1 MIRAVFFDVDCTLY
15 SHTLNEIPDSSAVA
29 LKKLR
34 EKGILI
40 FLATG
45 RHMLEIEQIDKKGII
60 FDGYIT
66 LSGQLCLNRDQQ
78 VVYQKALSG
87 RDVSYLQSV
96 FEQRRI
102 PLVFVE
108 EHEMYMNVY
117 NEQVKS
123 VHEMLHLQLPKIKPV
138 SGNTIY
144 QATLFDDREKVME
157 VASHLLDSKCT
168 GWNSFGADI
177 IPCTGGKAEG
187 IRAMMRE
194 YGFEQDETMAFGDG
208 ENDIDMLSFAHISVA
223 MGNGNE
229 HLKQIAD
236 HVTDGVDD
244 DGICKALRHYRLI

>member
-15 SHTLNEIPDSSAVA
+15 SHTLNEIPDSSATA

-78 VVYQKALSG
+78 VVYQRALSG

-102 PLVFVE
+102 PLVFV
-108 EHEMYMNVY
+108 
-117 NEQVKS
+117 
-123 VHEMLHLQLPKIKPV
+123 
-138 SGNTIY
+138 
-144 QATLFDDREKVME
+144 
-157 VASHLLDSKCT
+157 
-168 GWNSFGADI
+168 
-177 IPCTGGKAEG
+177 
-187 IRAMMRE
+187 
-194 YGFEQDETMAFGDG
+194 
-208 ENDIDMLSFAHISVA
+208 
-223 MGNGNE
+223 
-229 HLKQIAD
+229 
-236 HVTDGVDD
+236 
-244 DGICKALRHYRLI
+244 